1 MATETYTGFI
11 KRIALTS
18 HEHTNELLF
27 CVEGS
32 DSLYKMTSTEK
43 DRINP
48 ILALSKEGDKV
59 EFSCKEKKGFM
70 SKKVEYVV
78 TKFKNLSLE
87 ETVGQAI
94 KESVKPS

>member
-11 KRIALTS
+11 KRIALVS

-32 DSLYKMTSTEK
+32 DSLYKMTSTDK
-43 DRINP
+43 DRLNP
-48 ILALSKEGDKV
+48 ALALSKEGDKI
-59 EFSCKEKKGFM
+59 EFTCKEKKGFM

-78 TKFKNLSLE
+78 TKFKNISLE
-87 ETVGQAI
+87 ETLGESI
-94 KESVKPS
+94 KHSVKPS